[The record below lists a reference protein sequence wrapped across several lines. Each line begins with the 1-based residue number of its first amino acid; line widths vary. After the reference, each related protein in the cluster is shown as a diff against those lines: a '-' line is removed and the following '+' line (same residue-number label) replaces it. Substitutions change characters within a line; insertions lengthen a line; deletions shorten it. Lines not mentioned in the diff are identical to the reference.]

1 MAVNG
6 GRNVSSRLADRLSL
20 ARHRRFAG
28 REVERA
34 LFQAALTAPELPF
47 YILYIFGPGGVGKT
61 SLMGEFAY
69 ICDEQNIP
77 AAQLD
82 ARNIEPAPES
92 FLMALQ
98 TALGLAPPALA
109 LQHMAAWSQ
118 RHVILI
124 DTYEKLAPLDA
135 WLREVFLPQLPEDV
149 LVVMASQYPPSSAWV
164 ADAGWQ
170 SLIRTIPLRNFSPE
184 ESRTYLNK
192 REIPPE
198 HHQAIL
204 DFTYGH
210 PLALSLVADVFAQRG
225 DSLRIFKPEV
235 APDVI
240 KVLLEQLVQKVPGPA
255 HRAALEACALVHL
268 TTEALLTAM
277 LGMPDVHELF
287 EWLRSLSCIE
297 SGPTG
302 LFPHDLARE
311 TLAADVR
318 WRNPDWYAELHHRAR
333 TYYTARLQSANS
345 QEQQAVLVEY
355 LYLHRYN
362 PVVRPFFMQLQAQWS
377 EEVGLLS
384 DIARPPD
391 WPILLEM
398 VRQHEGEESAQLAA
412 HWFSRQPENVLVLR
426 DVKQQAVGFVMLL
439 ALQRAGAEDLN
450 LDPAAQAAWQ
460 YLQSHAP
467 LRPGEIAT
475 LFRFWLARDS
485 YQAVSTAQ
493 SHIFI
498 AMVQHYL
505 TTPGLAYTF
514 LPCRNPDFWLP
525 VFTYADL
532 TRLPEADFEVG
543 GHCYGVYGHDWR
555 AVPPIAWLDLLAGR
569 EIATTP
575 QPPSPPSA
583 KPALVVLSQPE
594 FETAVRDLLRD
605 FRATRPDTLKYNPL
619 LWSRLVAEQTSPTAD
634 EAKRIAI
641 LQTIV
646 KEAADKLQT
655 SPRQRKFY
663 QALHHTYFHPAPT
676 QEQAAELLDLPFS
689 TFRRHLKTGME
700 QLTQMLWQREIGG

>member
-1 MAVNG
+1 M
-6 GRNVSSRLADRLSL
+6 SSRLADRLSL

-28 REVERA
+28 REAERA
-34 LFQAALTAPELPF
+34 LFQSALTAAELPF
-47 YILYIFGPGGVGKT
+47 CILYIFGPGGVGKT
-61 SLMGEFAY
+61 SLIGEFAY
-69 ICDEQNIP
+69 VCDEQNIP
-77 AAQLD
+77 AIQLD

-92 FLMALQ
+92 FLAALQ
-98 TALGLAPPALA
+98 IALGLTPPASV
-109 LQHMAAWSQ
+109 LQQMAAGSK
-118 RHVILI
+118 RYVILI
-124 DTYEKLAPLDA
+124 DTYEMLAPLDT

-149 LVVMASQYPPSSAWV
+149 LIVMAGQYPPSSAWA

-170 SLIRTIPLRNFSPE
+170 SLIRILPLRNFSPE
-184 ESRTYLNK
+184 ESRVYLSK

-198 HHQAIL
+198 HHQAVL

-210 PLALSLVADVFAQRG
+210 PLALSLVADVFAQRR
-225 DSLRIFKPEV
+225 DTLRVFKPEM

-268 TTEALLTAM
+268 TTEALLAAM

-333 TYYTARLQSANS
+333 SYYTGRLQSANS

-362 PVVRPFFMQLQAQWS
+362 PVVRPFFIQLQAEWS
-377 EEVGLLS
+377 KEVGLIS

-391 WPILLEM
+391 WPVLLEM
-398 VRQHEGEESAQLAA
+398 VRHFEGSESAALAE
-412 HWFSRQPENVLVLR
+412 HWFSRQPQNVMVLR
-426 DVKQQAVGFVMLL
+426 DAKQQPAGLLMLL
-439 ALQRAGAEDLN
+439 ALSRAEAEDIA

-460 YLQSHAP
+460 YLQRRAP
-467 LRPGEIAT
+467 LRPGESAT
-475 LFRFWLARDS
+475 LFRFWLARES
-485 YQAVSTAQ
+485 YQAVSSVQ

-505 TTPGLAYTF
+505 TTPGLAFTF
-514 LPCRNPDFWLP
+514 LPCREPDFWLP
-525 VFTYADL
+525 VFAYADL
-532 TRLPEADFEVG
+532 SRLPEADFEIG
-543 GHCYGVYGHDWR
+543 GQRFGVYGHDWR
-555 AVPPIAWLDLLAGR
+555 AVPPIAWLDLLAER
-569 EIATTP
+569 EIATSP
-575 QPPSPPSA
+575 PAAPPPSTRPS
-583 KPALVVLSQPE
+583 LVVLSRPE

-605 FRATRPDTLKYNPL
+605 FRATRPDTLRYNPL
-619 LWSRLVAEQTSPTAD
+619 LWSRLVTEQADPNAD
-634 EAKRIAI
+634 EAKRITI
-641 LQTIV
+641 LQTLV
-646 KEAADKLQT
+646 KEAADKLQA

-700 QLTQMLWQREIGG
+700 QLTQLLWQREIGGLER